1 MQSVSLSFPARR
13 TAIAEVV
20 FVMLSGVCMLDAAA
34 QTVPSPGA
42 VLDSTRP
49 AASVIPA
56 PKQDSSLVLPSA
68 VDAAALDP
76 NAARTQVNA
85 FRIVG
90 NKEIDAVTLH
100 GLVDSEAGKP
110 LNLFEL
116 SKIARVITEFYRSH
130 GFPVARA
137 VIPAQ
142 KVENGTVTIE
152 VIEGRIDRTTFTG
165 NTLYSTEFLQRWA
178 APLLGQTV
186 RVASLEE
193 RVLTL
198 NDLPGL
204 QTQAVLLPGLEY
216 GTTTTEFLAT
226 EKAYDGEVSL
236 NNYGRPEIG
245 RTRIDANANLN
256 NPFGIGDQLGVR
268 TSVSEHALLKLGGL
282 NYSLPLNT
290 DGTRLALSYTHIRYG
305 IGGELKSLD
314 IQGKS
319 QLASATVIHP
329 FLRSAAQNLYGTFA
343 VRSFSGKQ
351 SALGV
356 ELSKSRVSVVE
367 AGAAWNHVDD
377 RFNVATAGMRVSTNF
392 NPYKEDH
399 SNVGQKLKIDADA
412 SYLYNLGGAWSVKA
426 AGAAQWTPDAVADAE
441 KFSLGG
447 PTSVRG
453 YPSADLRAD
462 RGVFASLE
470 LRVRTTASGA
480 PGYFS
485 AFVDGGHV
493 SRVEPAEGLPKSYSI
508 GSAGVGAT
516 FFPTRSTQFELMAG
530 VPTSSTDPSDLRTAG
545 RFWFNLTQ
553 RF

>member
-1 MQSVSLSFPARR
+1 MQSVSLSTKARR

-20 FVMLSGVCMLDAAA
+20 FVMLSGVSMLDAAA

-49 AASVIPA
+49 AASPIPA
-56 PKQDSSLVLPSA
+56 PKKESSLVLPSA
-68 VDAAALDP
+68 SDAAALDP

-100 GLVDSEAGKP
+100 GLIDGEAGKP

-142 KVENGTVTIE
+142 KVENGSVTIE
-152 VIEGRIDRTTFTG
+152 IIEGRIDRTTFTG
-165 NTLYSTEFLQRWA
+165 NKLYSTEFLQRWA
-178 APLLGQTV
+178 APLLGRTVQTGP
-186 RVASLEE
+186 LEE

-204 QTQAVLLPGLEY
+204 QTQAVLIPGLEY
-216 GTTTTEFLAT
+216 GTTTTEFLTT
-226 EKAYDGEVSL
+226 ETSYDGEVSL

-343 VRSFSGKQ
+343 VRSFAGKQ
-351 SALGV
+351 DALGV
-356 ELSKSRVSVVE
+356 ELSKSRVSVFE
-367 AGAAWNHVDD
+367 AGAAWNHIDE
-377 RFNVATAGMRVSTNF
+377 RFNVATAGVRVSSNF
-392 NPYKEDH
+392 NPYKEEH
-399 SNVGQKLKIDADA
+399 TNVGQRFKIDADA
-412 SYLYNLGGAWSVKA
+412 SYQYNLSSVWSVKA
-426 AGAAQWTPDAVADAE
+426 AGAAQWTPDTLADAE

-453 YPSADLRAD
+453 YPSADIRAD
-462 RGVFASLE
+462 RGIFGSLE
-470 LRVRTTASGA
+470 LRYRTTASGA

-493 SRVEPAEGLPKSYSI
+493 SRVTPIDSLPNSYSI

-516 FFPTRSTQFELMAG
+516 FFPTRATQLELMAG
-530 VPTSSTDPSDLRTAG
+530 VPTSSLDPSDLRKAG
-545 RFWFNLTQ
+545 RFWLNLTT

>member
-1 MQSVSLSFPARR
+1 MHSIQVFPARR
-13 TAIAEVV
+13 TAIADLV
-20 FVMLSGVCMLDAAA
+20 FVMLSGMCMLDAAA

-42 VLDSTRP
+42 VLDSTRS
-49 AASVIPA
+49 AESLIPA
-56 PKQDSSLVLPSA
+56 PKKESSLVLPSGI
-68 VDAAALDP
+68 DAAALDP
-76 NAARTQVNA
+76 NAARTQVSA

-90 NKEIDAVTLH
+90 NKAIDAATLH

-116 SKIARVITEFYRSH
+116 NKIARAITEFYRSH

-142 KVENGTVTIE
+142 KVENGSVTIE
-152 VIEGRIDRTTFTG
+152 VIEGRVDRATFTG
-165 NTLYSTEFLQRWA
+165 NKLYSTEFLQRWT
-178 APLLGQTV
+178 APLLGTSVQV
-186 RVASLEE
+186 GPLEE

-204 QTQAVLLPGLEY
+204 QTQAVLIPGLEY
-216 GTTTTEFLAT
+216 GTTTTEFLVS
-226 EKAYDGEVSL
+226 EQQYDGEVSL

-245 RTRIDANANLN
+245 RTRVDANANLN

-268 TSVSEHALLKLGGL
+268 TSVSEHGLLKLGGV

-290 DGTRLALSYTHIRYG
+290 GGTRLALSYTYIRYG
-305 IGGELKSLD
+305 IGGDLASLD

-329 FLRSAAQNLYGTFA
+329 FLRSAAENLYGTFT
-343 VRSFSGKQ
+343 VRSFTGKQ

-367 AGAAWNHVDD
+367 AGAAWNHIDE
-377 RFNVATAGMRVSTNF
+377 RFNVATAGVRVSTNF
-392 NPYKEDH
+392 NPYKEEH
-399 SNVGQKLKIDADA
+399 SNVGQKLKLDADA
-412 SYLYNLGGAWSVKA
+412 SYLYNLDSRWSVKA
-426 AGAAQWTPDAVADAE
+426 SGAAQWTPDTVADAE

-453 YPSADLRAD
+453 YPSADVRAD

-470 LRVRTTASGA
+470 LRYRTQVFGA
-480 PGYFS
+480 PGYLS
-485 AFVDGGHV
+485 SFVDGGHV
-493 SRVEPAEGLPKSYSI
+493 SRVEEADGMPKSYSI
-508 GSAGVGAT
+508 GSAGFGAT
-516 FFPTRSTQFELMAG
+516 FFPTRALQLDLMAG
-530 VPTSSTDPSDLRTAG
+530 SPTSSLDPSDLRKNG
-545 RFWFNLTQ
+545 RLWFNLTT